1 MLPSPTTAVVDAPRP
16 ATKPVG
22 RALTLLTLAA
32 LVLRVAFVLLEPT
45 NRLAGDEFTWTGWAW
60 GQVEGLTSPRVA
72 FSPFRSEMIFYPP
85 LYAYFLAGSRV
96 LLGSITAVKLLQAL
110 VSALLVPAIGRV
122 GTLLAGRR
130 AGLISAACVA
140 FYPELIWYA
149 AHFWC
154 ETLFLTLT
162 WWSLER
168 LLTCDVRMPGGRIP
182 SGRVARRLRA
192 AVIGLAPLATL
203 RLIWGHSLEAI
214 AGAALLLL
222 VLVGVLGLWRL
233 LARDDAA
240 LDAAAVAGGL
250 WGLATL
256 TRETLLYFAPVVLLW
271 LLWRRRDGL
280 ARAAAFAIP
289 LLLVVAP
296 WTYRNY
302 VVTHAFVPVATSGAL
317 NLWQGNTSVPR
328 EQVYVLSEAV
338 RGPGHVRIAQ
348 YRYHWNM
355 AIEAIRERQPRW
367 LLDKLVAE
375 MPAFWE
381 ADSLVLI
388 HLTLKR
394 AYGPFHPAMACVVAI
409 IVVLPYLALLVSG
422 LVGALHLR
430 LGRTTLLLLGFLV
443 YYNLIHVVTHGFSR
457 YRLPVLPVVFCV
469 AALAIAGK
477 HGDSATTPTRR
488 RRLCVAFLGVA
499 LLLSLVPSLS
509 RMASEPAFRRPAAE
523 AVGPG
528 GVRR

>member
-1 MLPSPTTAVVDAPRP
+1 MPLSPSAAVVDTPLP
-16 ATKPVG
+16 PTKPIG
-22 RALTLLTLAA
+22 RGLTLLTLVA
-32 LVLRVAFVLLEPT
+32 LALRVAFVLLEPA

-60 GQVEGLTSPRVA
+60 GDVEGLTSARVA

-85 LYAYFLAGSRV
+85 LYAYFLAASRV
-96 LLGSITAVKLLQAL
+96 LLGSVTAVKLLQAL
-110 VSALLVPAIGRV
+110 LSALLVPAIGRI

-130 AGLISAACVA
+130 AGLIAAAWVA

-162 WWSLER
+162 WWSFER
-168 LLTCDVRMPGGRIP
+168 LLTHDVCVPGERIP
-182 SGRVARRLRA
+182 SGRDARWVRVA
-192 AVIGLAPLATL
+192 VMGLLPLAAL
-203 RLIWGHSLEAI
+203 RLIWGHSLEAV

-222 VLVGVLGLWRL
+222 VFVGVLGLWRL

-256 TRETLLYFAPVVLLW
+256 TRETLIYFAPAALLW

-289 LLLVVAP
+289 LVLVVAP

-302 VVTHAFVPVATSGAL
+302 VVTQAFVPVATSGAL

-328 EQVYVLSEAV
+328 EQVYALSEAV

-348 YRYHWNM
+348 YRYHWSM
-355 AIEAIRERQPRW
+355 ALEAIRERQPRW
-367 LLDKLVAE
+367 LLDKLAAE
-375 MPAFWE
+375 MPTFWE

-394 AYGPFHPAMACVVAI
+394 AYGPFHPAMACAVAVV
-409 IVVLPYLALLVSG
+409 VVLPYLALLVLG

-430 LGRTTLLLLGFLV
+430 LGRAALLLLGFLV

-457 YRLPVLPVVFCV
+457 YRLPVLPMVFCI
-469 AALAIAGK
+469 AALAMAGK
-477 HGDSATTPTRR
+477 YGHSALTPTRR
-488 RRLCVAFLGVA
+488 RQVCVAFLGVI
-499 LLLSLVPSLS
+499 LTLSLLPSLS
-509 RMASEPAFRRPAAE
+509 RLASELAVRWPDAE